1 MFKHVFWYSLKTF
14 LRGKE
19 GVAFGLF
26 FPLAFS
32 LIYLFVFSGLLT
44 NANSLEIIP
53 VAVVFDG
60 SSMEVASAR
69 QILSAVAAPGVV
81 IDGELVGLDDG
92 PLDAESVDVLELTD
106 SAEMVEST
114 EIMESAESGESAIL
128 DEPTYSVNSEIAP
141 VMSDSANAVNSDS
154 AETNELAD
162 SPATETEPML
172 DSIQANDPNKTD
184 KAEAEPASI
193 ATNSE
198 PLMHYVAA
206 TAAEAADLLAEN
218 VVAAVVFVDNTD
230 MKLAISLEIAPGAV
244 NHFSSSILYSALS
257 SFTSIN
263 LGVQTAYAEVFTSDQ
278 PGTRLSKL
286 EQRLSEM
293 NQTQPLTVD
302 ANIAKGTS
310 SISLF
315 FYACLAYLCI
325 FFMSIGTNIVTL
337 NEANYSQQ
345 ALRAAI
351 SPMNKMTRFLAAF
364 LSCALPCFAI
374 IYLILFIY
382 YQNGIPLGND
392 WGRIILLMSVGL
404 LVGLLMG
411 TALASLTK
419 AKESILNTLYV
430 AVPLALGA
438 FSGLMS
444 QELKVFMDTRV
455 PWFNQVNPVSLIND
469 SLFALNNYP
478 SYHQYNR
485 NLLALAL
492 IAVLLMAVTLISL
505 RRTDYENL

>member
-1 MFKHVFWYSLKTF
+1 
-14 LRGKE
+14 
-19 GVAFGLF
+19 
-26 FPLAFS
+26 
-32 LIYLFVFSGLLT
+32 
-44 NANSLEIIP
+44 
-53 VAVVFDG
+53 
-60 SSMEVASAR
+60 
-69 QILSAVAAPGVV
+69 
-81 IDGELVGLDDG
+81 
-92 PLDAESVDVLELTD
+92 
-106 SAEMVEST
+106 
-114 EIMESAESGESAIL
+114 
-128 DEPTYSVNSEIAP
+128 
-141 VMSDSANAVNSDS
+141 
-154 AETNELAD
+154 
-162 SPATETEPML
+162 
-172 DSIQANDPNKTD
+172 
-184 KAEAEPASI
+184 
-193 ATNSE
+193 
-198 PLMHYVAA
+198 
-206 TAAEAADLLAEN
+206 
-218 VVAAVVFVDNTD
+218 
-230 MKLAISLEIAPGAV
+230 
-244 NHFSSSILYSALS
+244 
-257 SFTSIN
+257 
-263 LGVQTAYAEVFTSDQ
+263 
-278 PGTRLSKL
+278 
-286 EQRLSEM
+286 M

-478 SYHQYNR
+478 TYHQYNR
-485 NLLALAL
+485 NLLALVL

>member
-26 FPLAFS
+26 FPLSFS

-44 NANSLEIIP
+44 GANSLEVIP

-60 SSMEVASAR
+60 SGLEVASAR
-69 QILSAVAAPGVV
+69 QVLSAVAAPGVV
-81 IDGELVGLDDG
+81 IDGELVGLVDG
-92 PLDAESVDVLELTD
+92 VDGAVSADEAETENSADLAETAETVELVKPENSTETGNSTD
-106 SAEMVEST
+106 SAETEGSTEST
-114 EIMESAESGESAIL
+114 
-128 DEPTYSVNSEIAP
+128 
-141 VMSDSANAVNSDS
+141 DSA
-154 AETNELAD
+154 LAP
-162 SPATETEPML
+162 SQTETG
-172 DSIQANDPNKTD
+172 
-184 KAEAEPASI
+184 PAAST
-193 ATNSE
+193 ATSVE
-198 PLMHYVAA
+198 PLMHYVAVTA
-206 TAAEAADLLAEN
+206 SEAAELLTDN
-218 VVAAVVFVDNTD
+218 IVAAIVYVDNTD
-230 MKLAISLEIAPGAV
+230 MTLAIRLEIAPGAV
-244 NHFSSSILYSALS
+244 KHFSSSILYSALS

-278 PGTRLSKL
+278 PGTSLIKL

-293 NQTQPLTVD
+293 KQTQALTVD
-302 ANIAKGTS
+302 ASIEKGTS

-325 FFMSIGTNIVTL
+325 FFMSIGTNVVIL
-337 NEANYSQQ
+337 NEANYSKQ

-351 SPMNKMTRFLAAF
+351 SPMNKLTRFLAAF
-364 LSCALPCFAI
+364 LSCALPCYAI

-382 YQNGIPLGND
+382 YQNGIPLGHD

-411 TALASLTK
+411 TALASVTK
-419 AKESILNTLYV
+419 AKEGILSALYV

-438 FSGLMS
+438 FSGLIS
-444 QELKVFMDTRV
+444 QEIKVFMDTHV
-455 PWFNQVNPVSLIND
+455 PWFNQFNPVSLIND

-478 SYHQYNR
+478 TYQQYNR
-485 NLLALAL
+485 NLLVLTL
-492 IAVLLMAVTLISL
+492 IAVLLMAVTLFSL